1 MRRRGTIWG
10 GLLAGLA
17 LAPGV
22 LAGVIHLASRHRI
35 VAVEQLPT
43 VPVGLV
49 LGAEVHP
56 GGRPSGFLRAR
67 LDMAVELYR
76 RGRVEQLLVSGDGRS
91 RFQDEPAAMRAYLVA
106 HGVPEAAIGVDAEG
120 LDTYASCARARD
132 VFGLRRLV
140 VVSQRYHLP
149 RALAICRLLGIE
161 AWGVGD
167 TSVRLSRRAWSH
179 GLRREVAANLK
190 LVWDVVTR
198 KPWAHR

>member
-1 MRRRGTIWG
+1 MRPGTLG
-10 GLLAGLA
+10 AGLSAGLL

-22 LAGVIHLASRHRI
+22 LAAAIHLATRRRI
-35 VAVEQLPT
+35 VALEELPA

-67 LDMAVELYR
+67 LDVAAELYR
-76 RGRVEQLLVSGDGRS
+76 RGLVGRLLVSGDGRS

-106 HGVPEAAIGVDAEG
+106 HQVPEAAIDVDPGG

-167 TSVRLSRRAWSH
+167 TSARLSRRAWAH
-179 GLRREVAANLK
+179 GMRREVAANLK
-190 LVWDVVTR
+190 LVWDVATR
-198 KPWAHR
+198 NPWARR